1 MKVLLSA
8 ACIILSS
15 CNLHYDPE
23 LARQN
28 AAIACQNMAAMSA
41 NSAAQ
46 AQAAYH
52 DHSMSMTN
60 NMRPLNSGMSGGYGD
75 SPVIYD
81 SQGNYRGKLNS
92 NRYDADSISNPYGRY
107 GSRYSQDSLNN
118 PYAPR

>member
-1 MKVLLSA
+1 MKIILSA

-15 CNLHYDPE
+15 CNLQYDPE
-23 LARQN
+23 RAAIARQN
-28 AAIACQNMAAMSA
+28 MVDTMA
-41 NSAAQ
+41 NNAAQ
-46 AQAAYH
+46 SQAAYH
-52 DHSMSMTN
+52 QSSQSMIN
-60 NMRPLNSGMSGGYGD
+60 NMKPLNSGMSGGYGD